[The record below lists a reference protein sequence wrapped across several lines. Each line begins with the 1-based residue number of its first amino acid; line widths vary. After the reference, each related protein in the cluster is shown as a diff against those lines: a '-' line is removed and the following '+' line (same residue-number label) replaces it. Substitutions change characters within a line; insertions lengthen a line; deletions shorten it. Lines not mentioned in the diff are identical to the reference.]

1 MVKLAEQA
9 NSSYS
14 LIVKRESFLG
24 PNFMSEIR
32 FIAKGGQ
39 SVDGAIVCQ
48 RFFEVAITSGLKP
61 DHASAVWHDA
71 MHGDALARELVED
84 MCEIEILSSN
94 AGFGFDE

>member
-1 MVKLAEQA
+1 M
-9 NSSYS
+9 
-14 LIVKRESFLG
+14 
-24 PNFMSEIR
+24 
-32 FIAKGGQ
+32 
-39 SVDGAIVCQ
+39 DGAIVCQ
-48 RFFEVAITSGLKP
+48 RFFEVAITSGLKA